1 MENNKRFEDWD
12 TVDCNQCARYWDSSC
27 DGVNKEKRICQSF
40 LATREV
46 IIPEQIKK
54 LNTRLDILGGAVLL
68 LAVGELLR
76 IVGGLLG

>member
-1 MENNKRFEDWD
+1 MDNKRFEEWEQ
-12 TVDCNQCARYWDSSC
+12 VDCNQCARYWDSSC
-27 DGVNKEKRICQSF
+27 DGAEKRICNSY

-46 IIPEQIKK
+46 IIPEQIKR
-54 LNTRLDILGGAVLL
+54 LNKRLDILGGAVLL